1 MSSNFW
7 LPILLHADDVPV
19 RRAISLGL
27 VLAIVLSMLPTHS
40 AVAQSDQEPPTGII
54 VSERFSPLSQS
65 WEVASGTW
73 SVVDSTYRST
83 GTGIGIS
90 TITSYR
96 YLHPASPP
104 APVLDFDDFTLRA
117 RIRNHGTAL
126 PQTAGLV
133 YQYQDSGNYFEALV
147 APNGTLTLLR
157 VQNGVAYA
165 IDDALFPLPAQSW
178 FALEVQRRQGLTT
191 VRINGIPVLEDVEH
205 EDLGRGQIGLIT
217 QGAAATFDN
226 VWVGVPFGDQPFKE
240 DFTERLTQNWQPVSG
255 QWSVA
260 GGAYNNAAVQATNIT
275 LAPIQTELRETLTYT
290 MHARMLNPYGA
301 SGNLVGLVFNYRS
314 DRNYSELVFSPTGIA
329 RINAVSDGV
338 RTTLATAS
346 YSGRRNTWF
355 DVKFENNFGVTVTV
369 DGSTVFQDVPANPLQ
384 YPSGGVGLITH
395 WAPGRFDDVWFD
407 HGVFSP
413 CSVTFDT
420 EPPSWWFVSGTWNA
434 AGGTLNNTSAGSS
447 DIATVG
453 CGSGTNFSYRAR
465 LLNQYGASGN
475 LVGLLYNYQDQTAFY
490 AGDYFEVVFSPTG
503 QAHLRKYIH
512 GVRYTVATA
521 SHNVPRNVWFDV
533 ELLRDGINTTVKV
546 NGTTIFSN
554 VLQGELTDGIFGVVT
569 HWSRGRFDDLM
580 TSGYVVR

>member
-1 MSSNFW
+1 MSS
-7 LPILLHADDVPV
+7 LC
-19 RRAISLGL
+19 
-27 VLAIVLSMLPTHS
+27 
-40 AVAQSDQEPPTGII
+40 
-54 VSERFSPLSQS
+54 
-65 WEVASGTW
+65 
-73 SVVDSTYRST
+73 
-83 GTGIGIS
+83 
-90 TITSYR
+90 
-96 YLHPASPP
+96 
-104 APVLDFDDFTLRA
+104 A

-133 YQYQDSGNYFEALV
+133 YHYQDSGNYLEALV
-147 APNGTLTLLR
+147 APNGTLTLIR

-165 IDDALFPLPAQSW
+165 IDNALFPLPAQSW

-217 QGAAATFDN
+217 QGTTATFDN
-226 VWVGVPFGDQPFKE
+226 VWVGVPFGDQPFRE
-240 DFTERLTQNWQPVSG
+240 DFTEGLTQDWQPVSG
-255 QWSVA
+255 EWTVA
-260 GGAYNNAAVQATNIT
+260 GGSYNNAAVQATNIT

-290 MHARMLNPYGA
+290 VHARMLNPYGA

-314 DRNYSELVFSPTGIA
+314 DRDYSELVFSPTGIA

-346 YSGRRNTWF
+346 YGGRRNTWF
-355 DVKFENNFGVTVTV
+355 DVKFENAFGVTVTV
-369 DGSTVFQDVPANPLQ
+369 DGTIVFQEVPANPLQ

-475 LVGLLYNYQDQTAFY
+475 LVGLLYNYQDQTALY

-503 QAHLRKYIH
+503 QAYLRKYIH
-512 GVRYTVATA
+512 GARYTVATA

-554 VLQGELTDGIFGVVT
+554 VLQGELTDGIVGVVT
-569 HWSRGRFDDLM
+569 HWSRGRFDDLT
-580 TSGYVVR
+580 TSAYVVR